1 MCQVVWVLDNRLK
14 MAMNVSWDLFESE
27 TEEPAARARAPAC
40 PWQEGAELEIIRL
53 TSPYKLTIWPQG
65 SRETDKKSLNRGEG
79 PKN

>member
-14 MAMNVSWDLFESE
+14 MAMNVSWELFESE

-53 TSPYKLTIWPQG
+53 TSTI
-65 SRETDKKSLNRGEG
+65 
-79 PKN
+79 